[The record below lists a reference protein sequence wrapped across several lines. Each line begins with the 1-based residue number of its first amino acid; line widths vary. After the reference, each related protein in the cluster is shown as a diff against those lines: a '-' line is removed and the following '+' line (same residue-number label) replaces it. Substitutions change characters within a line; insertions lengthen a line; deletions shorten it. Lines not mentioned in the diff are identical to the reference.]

1 MRHIFLWSIGLILMS
16 GACSVPKDITY
27 FQGIDD
33 ITDKQREMM
42 NQSYNANICEDD
54 LLTINVS
61 SWDPTLTIPYNPPAY
76 SYYEPNQQQVNT
88 NTVQNLFTYLVDKE
102 GYIDFPVIGRVHLE
116 GLSIHE
122 ANSKLQELIKPAVP
136 DVLVNVQI
144 VNFKVGIYGEVAR
157 SNIYTI
163 RNNRISVLDLIVLAG
178 DLTINANR
186 KNLLLIRDNNGEK
199 VYARLDMTD
208 PNIFASPY
216 FYLKQND
223 IIYVEPNDAKKRNA
237 NYSSAQQYTLTI
249 ISTIMTGVS
258 VVSTI
263 ILAVSKR

>member
-199 VYARLDMTD
+199 VYARLNMTD

>member
-1 MRHIFLWSIGLILMS
+1 MS

-76 SYYEPNQQQVNT
+76 SYYEPSEQQVNT

-102 GYIDFPVIGRVHLE
+102 GYIDFPVIGRVHLA

>member
-1 MRHIFLWSIGLILMS
+1 MLCILAIFVS
-16 GACSVPKDITY
+16 CRVPKDVTY

-33 ITDKQREMM
+33 LTQQQMEAMAQVNKVSINT
-42 NQSYNANICEDD
+42 DD

-61 SWDPTLTIPYNPPAY
+61 SSDPDVVAPYNPP
-76 SYYEPNQQQVNT
+76 SYGYYQQGETQQNNPVNS
-88 NTVQNLFTYLVDKE
+88 FYTYLVDSD
-102 GYIDFPVIGRVHLE
+102 GDINFPVLGKVKLA
-116 GLSIHE
+116 GLTIQE
-122 ANSKLQELIKPAVP
+122 ANRKLQEMISK
-136 DVLVNVQI
+136 DVSDALVNVQI
-144 VNFKVGIYGEVAR
+144 INFKVGIFGEVAR
-157 SNIYTI
+157 SNIYTF
-163 RNNRISVLDLIVLAG
+163 RNSRISIVDLIAQAG

-186 KNLLLIRDNNGEK
+186 KNLLLIRRDDNGKNE
-199 VYARLDMTD
+199 YARIDMTD

-223 IIYVEPNDAKKRNA
+223 IIYVEPNDAKKKNA

-258 VVSTI
+258 VISTI

>member
-1 MRHIFLWSIGLILMS
+1 MS

-199 VYARLDMTD
+199 VYARLNMTD